1 MTVVSFIAD
10 NNNNNNNAGA
20 DGAANN
26 NNSES
31 LWDPERL
38 SSPTQA
44 ARHLPASKDAFA
56 SHSR

>member
-1 MTVVSFIAD
+1 MTVVSFNAD
-10 NNNNNNNAGA
+10 NNNNNNAGA

-31 LWDPERL
+31 PWDPERL

-44 ARHLPASKDAFA
+44 ARHLPAS
-56 SHSR
+56 